1 MTKNTF
7 TLKSLKSKCLTGKL
21 SVPADKSISIRALLI
36 SSICFGNTN
45 ISNLLPSEDVKNTLN
60 CLKELGIKILK
71 KGSEFEVFGQGGFF
85 DDPQKELFL
94 GNSGTGL
101 RLLIGLL
108 SARNVNANFAGDKSL
123 SSRPM
128 MRIIEPL
135 KKMNTS
141 IKHNNGYLP
150 IKIEKNNDSSLPIN
164 YSLEIGSA
172 QVKSAIL
179 LAGISLSGSTIIKE
193 KFPSRDHTE
202 ILLKYLGANIKK
214 EKNIITL
221 KSPNFLKPKDIF
233 IPGDFSSAAFLI
245 VATLITKES
254 KIFLKNVGLNFF
266 RTGLLEVLKKMNA
279 KIDILNKRLINGE
292 LVGDIIVES
301 SNLIS
306 TEVASNLA
314 PRLIDEFPILFVAAS
329 YASGKSTFRGL
340 EELKFKESDRLKT
353 MANALG
359 DAGVELYLKK
369 DSLEVIGNKTQ
380 LGGNLVITKNDHRI
394 AMSMLTFGL
403 AAENSITIDDS
414 SMIKTS
420 FPKFKETMNSLNAII
435 NNVSK

>member
-7 TLKSLKSKCLTGKL
+7 TLKSSKSKCLTGKL

-36 SSICFGNTN
+36 SSICFGNTR
-45 ISNLLPSEDVKNTLN
+45 ILNLLESEDVKNTLN
-60 CLKELGIKILK
+60 CLKKLGVKISK
-71 KGSEFEVFGQGGFF
+71 KGSQFEVFGQGGFF
-85 DDPQKELFL
+85 DNPRKELFL

-108 SARNVNANFAGDKSL
+108 STRNINANFTGDESL

-135 KKMNTS
+135 KKMNVL
-141 IKHNNGYLP
+141 IKHNSGYLP
-150 IKIEKNNDSSLPIN
+150 INLKNNNDSYIPIK

-179 LAGISLSGSTIIKE
+179 LASLSLSGTTILKE

-233 IPGDFSSAAFLI
+233 VPGDFSSAAFLI
-245 VATLITKES
+245 VAALITKES
-254 KIFLKNVGLNFF
+254 KIILEKVGLNFF

-279 KIDILNKRLINGE
+279 RIHILNKKIINGE
-292 LVGDIIVES
+292 VVGDIIAES
-301 SNLIS
+301 SNLVS
-306 TEVASNLA
+306 TRVDSNIA

-329 YASGKSTFRGL
+329 YASGKSSFKGL

-353 MANALG
+353 MADALEG
-359 DAGVELYLKK
+359 AGVKLGLKR
-369 DSLEVIGNKTQ
+369 DSLEVMGNKTQ
-380 LGGNLVITKNDHRI
+380 RGGNYVVTKSDHRI

-403 AAENSITIDDS
+403 AAEKSITIDDS

-420 FPKFKETMNSLNAII
+420 FPKFKEIFNSLNANIS
-435 NNVSK
+435 NVSK

>member
-1 MTKNTF
+1 MTKNTL
-7 TLKSLKSKCLTGKL
+7 TLKSSKSKCLTGKL
-21 SVPADKSISIRALLI
+21 SVPSDKSISIRALLI
-36 SSICFGNTN
+36 SSICFGNTK
-45 ISNLLPSEDVKNTLN
+45 ISNLLESEDVKNTLN
-60 CLKELGIKILK
+60 CLRKLGIKILK
-71 KGSEFEVFGQGGFF
+71 KGTQFEVFGQGGVFE
-85 DDPQKELFL
+85 DPKRELFL

-108 SARNVNANFAGDKSL
+108 STRNVNVSFKGDESL

-135 KKMNTS
+135 KKMNVS
-141 IKHNNGYLP
+141 LIHNNGYLP
-150 IKIEKNNDSSLPIN
+150 IKILKNDDFSLPLK

-179 LAGISLSGSTIIKE
+179 LAALNLSGTTIVKE
-193 KFPSRDHTE
+193 RFPSRDHTE
-202 ILLKYLGANIKK
+202 ILLKYLGADIKK
-214 EKNIITL
+214 KKNIITL

-233 IPGDFSSAAFLI
+233 VPGDFSSAAFLI
-245 VATLITKES
+245 VAALITEKS
-254 KIFLKNVGLNFF
+254 KIIIENVGLNFF

-279 KIDILNKRLINGE
+279 KINVSNKNIINGE
-292 LVGDIIVES
+292 PVGDITVES
-301 SNLIS
+301 SNLVS
-306 TEVASNLA
+306 TKVDSEIA

-329 YASGKSTFRGL
+329 FASGKSIFKGL

-353 MANALG
+353 MANSLK
-359 DAGVELYLKK
+359 DAGVELDLKK

-380 LGGNLVITKNDHRI
+380 QGGNYVITKSDHRI

-403 AAENSITIDDS
+403 AAEKSIKIDDS

-420 FPKFKETMNSLNAII
+420 FPKFKEIMNSINARIR
-435 NNVSK
+435 NVSK

>member
-7 TLKSLKSKCLTGKL
+7 TLKSLKSKCLAGKL

-36 SSICFGNTN
+36 SAICFGNTKV
-45 ISNLLPSEDVKNTLN
+45 SNLLESEDVKNTLN
-60 CLKELGIKILK
+60 CLKKLGVKILK
-71 KGSEFEVFGQGGFF
+71 KGNQFEIFGQGGFF
-85 DDPQKELFL
+85 EGSEKELFL

-108 SARNVNANFAGDKSL
+108 STRNINLNFTGDESL

-135 KKMNTS
+135 KKMNVL
-141 IKHNNGYLP
+141 IKHNNGFLP
-150 IKIEKNNDSSLPIN
+150 IRIENNNDSSFPIK
-164 YSLEIGSA
+164 YSLQIGSA

-179 LAGISLSGSTIIKE
+179 LASLSLSGTTIIKE

-233 IPGDFSSAAFLI
+233 VPGDFSSAAFLI
-245 VATLITKES
+245 VAALITKES
-254 KIFLKNVGLNFF
+254 KVILQNVGLNFF

-279 KIDILNKRLINGE
+279 KIDIFNKKLINGE
-292 LVGDIIVES
+292 LIGDIIVES
-301 SNLIS
+301 SNLVSID
-306 TEVASNLA
+306 VNSNIA

-329 YASGKSTFRGL
+329 FASGKSTFKGL

-353 MANALG
+353 MAVALKG
-359 DAGVELYLKK
+359 AGVQISLKE
-369 DSLEVIGNKTQ
+369 DSLEIIGNKIQ
-380 LGGNLVITKNDHRI
+380 QGGNYVITKSDHRI

-403 AAENSITIDDS
+403 AAEKSITIDDS

-420 FPKFKETMNSLNAII
+420 FPKFKETMNSLNASIR
-435 NNVSK
+435 NVSK